1 MSMSHHD
8 QPFYGKRVDRKA
20 EQEYIQKLLRKY
32 QNEPFSDELKKKVWD
47 DLAQEKHLGNIT
59 IPFNLDVI
67 KDPTGKFPNLI
78 QVVLDSKV

>member
-1 MSMSHHD
+1 MSTSHHD
-8 QPFYGKRVDRKA
+8 QPFYGKCVDRKA

-47 DLAQEKHLGNIT
+47 DLALEKHLGNIT
-59 IPFNLDVI
+59 IPFN
-67 KDPTGKFPNLI
+67 PTGKFPNLI